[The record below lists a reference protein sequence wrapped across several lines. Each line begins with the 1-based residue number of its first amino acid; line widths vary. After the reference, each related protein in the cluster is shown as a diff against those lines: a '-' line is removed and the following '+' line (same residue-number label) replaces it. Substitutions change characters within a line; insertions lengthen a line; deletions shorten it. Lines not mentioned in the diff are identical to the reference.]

1 MKQRAIITI
10 IFGPIAIACIYIGS
24 WFYFIPLFA
33 VLALAMSEYTHM
45 IKNMGWH
52 ISLPLLL
59 ILAIPQWLMG
69 QWPQPEFW
77 APITLASLLILLAYA
92 LWTYE
97 KESSQTVPADWMAAT
112 TGFILL
118 GWIGSHFFL
127 LRNLPE
133 IGMQWAM
140 LAILS
145 TWIGD
150 AGAYVVGKF
159 VAGKFIL
166 GKHKLSPRLS
176 PNKTVEGYL
185 GGVFFSALFS
195 LLIASIFNIPYQQ
208 AIILALL
215 ISIIT
220 PLGDLG
226 ISLLKREA
234 HVKDSG
240 TIFRSHGG
248 ALDRI
253 DTLLWAVT
261 IAYYVAIFL
270 TQ

>member
-1 MKQRAIITI
+1 MKQRAIITF
-10 IFGPIAIACIYIGS
+10 IFGPVAITCIYYGS
-24 WFYFIPLFA
+24 WFYFIPLIA
-33 VLALAMSEYTHM
+33 VLALAMSEYTQM
-45 IKNMGWH
+45 TKNMGWH
-52 ISLPLLL
+52 VSLVLLL
-59 ILAIPQWLMG
+59 ILGAIQWLMG
-69 QWPQPEFW
+69 QWPQPDFW
-77 APITLASLLILLAYA
+77 APVTIASLLILLTYA

-97 KESSQTVPADWMAAT
+97 KETSQTVPADWMAST
-112 TGFILL
+112 TGLVLI

-159 VAGKFIL
+159 VAGNFIL
-166 GKHKLSPRLS
+166 GKHNLSPRLS
-176 PNKTVEGYL
+176 PNKTIEGYL
-185 GGVFFSALFS
+185 GGVFFSTLCS
-195 LLIASIFNIPYQQ
+195 LLIAYILNIPYQN

-215 ISIIT
+215 ISVIT

-261 IAYYVAIFL
+261 IAYYAALFM
-270 TQ
+270 TN